1 MLCVPADVM
10 RVGFI
15 RWGVVS
21 RKNTG
26 FVCVDHR
33 GEGRYANRWERA
45 QVTWRRLPFPPEAK
59 VCSPNESFLPLTH
72 THTYTR
78 LNRISPN
85 LVKFIWD
92 DQLRQQREWKRSRNR
107 ELLCGRKLSSNSSS
121 KGIRVSEQGCRNHH
135 GQRKVLVTG
144 EAEWHRTS
152 ANKPPTNI
160 QREETSIQQEVISR
174 RTTRLVLS
182 ETRKVEGG
190 PSVEISGDDN
200 NSPLEDGEVLS

>member
-1 MLCVPADVM
+1 MLTAGNVRKSP
-10 RVGFI
+10 G
-15 RWGVVS
+15 GV
-21 RKNTG
+21 
-26 FVCVDHR
+26 
-33 GEGRYANRWERA
+33 
-45 QVTWRRLPFPPEAK
+45 
-59 VCSPNESFLPLTH
+59 FLSL
-72 THTYTR
+72 
-78 LNRISPN
+78 LKQRISPN